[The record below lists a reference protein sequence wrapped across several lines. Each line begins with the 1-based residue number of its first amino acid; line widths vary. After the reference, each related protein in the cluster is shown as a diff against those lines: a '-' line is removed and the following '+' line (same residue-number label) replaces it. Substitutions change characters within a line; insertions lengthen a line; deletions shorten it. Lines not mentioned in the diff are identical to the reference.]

1 MPRKTKKTEGPRK
14 SEQAALDLGNKLLE
28 QFKDSKALPAAMSQ
42 IFINGIKNRHAAGYS
57 WTNQLIVA
65 LAGYSDSAGYGQ
77 WQEMGRQ
84 VRKGETGFWIL
95 KPYLKSL
102 TVKDKD
108 TGEESRIKVPV
119 GFGAV
124 KVFGLEQTDVANE
137 ELWEKHRPDDSQTR
151 EFLDGLPLTDVAEQW
166 GLKLTA
172 YNGVE
177 GKALGWYRPSSKTIA
192 LGVEN
197 VATFAHELIH
207 AADDKLGNLKATT
220 DRATRQKEEIV
231 AELGGAILLT
241 AIGYEQEA
249 DVGGAWNYINSWS
262 QANGDHDKL
271 VRACNQVLNRTCQCV
286 ALVLETA
293 GLWERPEER
302 EQTAAKP
309 KRKKRKTTKR
319 KQQTAAA

>member
-1 MPRKTKKTEGPRK
+1 MPSK
-14 SEQAALDLGNKLLE
+14 SEVAAQELGQKLLD
-28 QFKDSKALPAAMSQ
+28 QFKDPTALPKALSQ
-42 IFINGIKNRHAAGYS
+42 LFIRGVKNRHAANYS
-57 WTNQLIVA
+57 WTNQLLVA

-77 WQEMGRQ
+77 WQTMGRQ
-84 VRKGETGFWIL
+84 VRKGEHGFWIL
-95 KPYLKSL
+95 KPYLK
-102 TVKDKD
+102 TFTRKDPD
-108 TGEESRIKVPV
+108 SGEERAVKVPV

-151 EFLDGLPLTDVAEQW
+151 EFLDGLPLKDVADAW

-177 GKALGWYRPSSKTIA
+177 GKALGWYRPSSGTIA

-207 AADDKLGNLKATT
+207 AADDKLGNLKLTN

-249 DVGGAWNYINSWS
+249 DKGGAWSYINSWS
-262 QANGDHDKL
+262 GAEGDHDKL

-293 GLWERPEER
+293 GLWQAPDEPER
-302 EQTAAKP
+302 EQTAEKP
-309 KRKKRKTTKR
+309 KKRKTKR
-319 KQQTAAA
+319 KRQAVPA